1 MRLGL
6 SLSINAMGGSSDVAI
21 NAMGG
26 GQSLIVQMD
35 DASFVSAAGSG
46 ATFVDAA
53 VNGSAITKTVSDQTT
68 ATYWVDDSGALADGT
83 NLIAYLA
90 AVDANHASRTDV
102 NVVVWQQWNQSRSY
116 VTANGSG
123 SGEITPAEYKASFE
137 YLVTRWKAVHGTDV
151 KIIIGL
157 PHRRSSGNT
166 QENYGCQQMRQAYIE
181 IAEADSNIFMVESCD
196 IDLAD
201 ATHMTVD
208 GRAEFGTR
216 MGLMAS
222 FAVSGGTSPD
232 YPILT
237 SATTNGYGQVILGF
251 SSDITAP
258 SSGVGQLAGESGGL
272 IATGSTLTRS
282 GANTALFT
290 LADNSGIRID
300 NSPAMR
306 VSSGVNAGLAT
317 TNADTLNN
325 GSGTLPARGAYVAM
339 TNNNPITN
347 ISDVKEFWDAKYS
360 KKTFGV
366 GSLVDSIEGL
376 KGSGFATHP
385 SSTSPTYEAGAFANG
400 RGGLKATVDTVCMQN
415 IDTFTA
421 GAVHTLFYSI
431 VVPSSPSSNIRI
443 HQFGVHNGASDPDTS
458 CYGNGANVSYY
469 RNQANGVTNITTTGA
484 EHIICFRFNALGSC
498 DVFVDSTSV
507 SVNFDPRDD
516 YSAGTYNALHLF
528 STGGGADGLLNGI
541 YGAFGYSDSALTN
554 TEVGV
559 IMTELGS
566 QYGVTIS

>member
-6 SLSINAMGGSSDVAI
+6 SLGVNAIGGNSDVVI

-35 DASFVSAAGSG
+35 DAAFVSSAGSG
-46 ATFVDAA
+46 STFVDAA
-53 VNGSAITKTVSDQTT
+53 VNGSAITKTVGDQTT
-68 ATYWVDDSGALADGT
+68 ATYWVNDSGALADGT

-102 NVVVWQQWNQSRSY
+102 NVVVWQQWNQSRSL
-116 VTANGSG
+116 VTATGAG
-123 SGEITPAEYKASFE
+123 TGEITPAEYATSFE
-137 YLVTRWKAVHGTDV
+137 YLVTRWKAEHGSDV
-151 KIIIGL
+151 SIIIGL
-157 PHRRSSGNT
+157 PHRRTSGND
-166 QENYGCQQMRQAYIE
+166 QENYGCQQMRQKYIE
-181 IAEADSNIFMVESCD
+181 IAEADSNIYLVESCD
-196 IDLAD
+196 IDLTD
-201 ATHMTVD
+201 ATHMTVA
-208 GRAEFGTR
+208 GRTEFGTR
-216 MGLMAS
+216 MGLMANH
-222 FAVSGGTSPD
+222 AVSSGILPD
-232 YPILT
+232 YPVLQ
-237 SATTNGYGQVILGF
+237 SATIDYGVVTLNLN
-251 SSDITAP
+251 SDITAP
-258 SSGVGQLAGESGGL
+258 SSGVGQVAGESGGL
-272 IATGSTLTRS
+272 LATGSTLTRS

-290 LADNSGIRID
+290 LADNNGIRID

-306 VSSGVNAGLAT
+306 ISSGVNAGLAT

-325 GSGTLPARGAYVAM
+325 SAGTLPARGAYVAM
-339 TNNNPITN
+339 TDGNTITS

-366 GSLVDSIEGL
+366 GLLVDSIEGL

-415 IDTFTA
+415 IDTFVA

-431 VVPSSPSSNIRI
+431 VVPASPSSNIRI
-443 HQFGVHNGASDPDTS
+443 HQFGLHNGASDTDTS

-469 RNQANGVTNITTTGA
+469 RNQAGSFTNLTTTGA
-484 EHIICFRFNALGSC
+484 EHIICFRFNSLSSC

-528 STGGGADGLLNGI
+528 STGGASDGLINGI
-541 YGAFGYSDSALTN
+541 FGAFGYSDSALTN
-554 TEVGV
+554 TEVSS
-559 IMTELGS
+559 IMTELGTEF
-566 QYGVTIS
+566 GVTIS